1 MGARC
6 SVSSRT
12 DLMPT
17 CDASKAGR
25 TETDLFFVPMFGTDP
40 SVSLTKHSTAFV
52 FGEVITIFHL
62 TEFGLVP
69 CRLVV
74 AFARLAGEVEFPW
87 VFPSSIWSPMNRPS
101 SFTIRA

>member
-1 MGARC
+1 
-6 SVSSRT
+6 
-12 DLMPT
+12 MPT
-17 CDASKAGR
+17 CDTSKASR
-25 TETDLFFVPMFGTDP
+25 AEPDLLLVPMFGTDP
-40 SVSLTKHSTAFV
+40 SVSFTKHSTAFV

-62 TEFGLVP
+62 TEFWLVP
-69 CRLVV
+69 RRLIV